1 MQVENEKTKR
11 EEPQMVVQYK
21 EGGYSPGDLF
31 KLLGRVWRVEAA
43 AHTGKAIT
51 AHTANDGKFMRRQ
64 FAISAPVYPTYTT

>member
-1 MQVENEKTKR
+1 MKTKKQNAKSR
-11 EEPQMVVQYK
+11 RWWCNIRRV
-21 EGGYSPGDLF
+21 GIAPGTCLF
-31 KLLGRVWRVEAA
+31 KLLGRVWRVEAV